1 MQGIVYRVVHFLE
14 HPRLPYRLALVAIAL
29 TAPSLWVGFHLDDQV
44 GRFLL
49 SNPPDPIAEHLL
61 EAYGSPYGIANGAPS
76 SNHWQIENGF
86 APFWTYERLLISNWR
101 PVSLITHEID
111 GFLVPYNAFAIHAH
125 GLLWFA
131 ALIII
136 VTLLYRKL
144 MGVTTL
150 AGVASV
156 LFAFDHTHGFA
167 TGYLA
172 NRNAIIALLFG
183 ALAIYFHVEW
193 RANKSRKAA
202 LLSPLFLTCGL
213 LSGESAVAI
222 VGYIFAYAAFLDTG
236 DLKQRIKSLVP
247 SVALF
252 SSWAVSY
259 SLLGY
264 GARGSGLYVDP
275 IHEPIQFVY
284 ALLERVPLLT
294 MGQFL
299 LPPAEAYNYAPK
311 PLAVTIWLGSLLLL
325 LSLII
330 VALPLV
336 RRNALAKFWTLGL
349 FCSLIPVCTSHPNN
363 RLLFFAG
370 LGAMGLLSQL
380 WHGLVDKADW
390 LLGSRLWLRFA
401 NGLVATITA
410 FHIFISPLLLPFAA
424 CSILL
429 SSGVNRAIA
438 KLAEEEDL
446 LNSDL
451 VIVNSPDYFFVKLIP
466 MVFTVE
472 KYPKPRRLRALSI
485 GPIPI
490 DVTRVDSNT
499 LSVSYHGGILQT
511 PLLELY
517 RDADIPM
524 QQGQRIELKGLRIE
538 ITEVTRD
545 GRASRAR
552 FTFDDNIDAPHFRWM
567 KWDKSR
573 YVPFQLPAVGKTV
586 HLPAATV
593 PYGI

>member
-1 MQGIVYRVVHFLE
+1 L
-14 HPRLPYRLALVAIAL
+14 
-29 TAPSLWVGFHLDDQV
+29 SLL
-44 GRFLL
+44 
-49 SNPPDPIAEHLL
+49 
-61 EAYGSPYGIANGAPS
+61 
-76 SNHWQIENGF
+76 
-86 APFWTYERLLISNWR
+86 
-101 PVSLITHEID
+101 THEID
-111 GFLVPYNAFAIHAH
+111 DFLFPHNAFAIRAH

-131 ALIII
+131 ALIVV

-156 LFAFDHTHGFA
+156 LFAFDHAHGFA
-167 TGYLA
+167 AGYVA

-183 ALAIYFHVEW
+183 ALAIYFHVDW
-193 RANKSRKAA
+193 RANGSRKGA
-202 LLSPLFLTCGL
+202 LLSAVFLTCAL
-213 LSGESAVAI
+213 LSGESAVATI
-222 VGYIFAYAAFLDTG
+222 GYLFAYAAFLEAG
-236 DLKQRIKSLVP
+236 NLRQRIKSLVP
-247 SVALF
+247 SVAVF
-252 SSWAVSY
+252 TSWAVSY
-259 SLLGY
+259 SSLGY

-275 IHEPIQFVY
+275 LREPLQFVF
-284 ALLERVPLLT
+284 ATMERVPLLT

-311 PLAVTIWLGSLLLL
+311 PLAIAIWLGALLLL
-325 LSLII
+325 LSLIV

-336 RRNALAKFWTLGL
+336 RRNALARFWSLGL
-349 FCSLIPVCTSHPNN
+349 FISLISVCSSHPNN

-380 WHGLVDKADW
+380 WHGLVNGADW
-390 LLGSRLWLRFA
+390 LLGSGLWRRFA
-401 NGLVATITA
+401 NGLVATVTA

-446 LNSDL
+446 ADRDL

-490 DVTRVDSNT
+490 DVTRMDSKS
-499 LSVSYHGGILQT
+499 LLVVYHGGILQT
-511 PLLELY
+511 SLMELY
-517 RDADIPM
+517 RNADIPM
-524 QQGQRIELKGLRIE
+524 QPGQRIELRGLRIE
-538 ITEVTRD
+538 ITDVTRD
-545 GRASRAR
+545 NRASGAR
-552 FTFDDNIDAPHFRWM
+552 FTFDKNIDDPRFRWM
-567 KWDKSR
+567 KWDGSH
-573 YVPFQLPAVGKTV
+573 YVPFQLPAVGETV
-586 HLPAATV
+586 HLPAAEV